1 MYFRNVCLQRIA
13 AFTYKNNRCFFS
25 DEFARDYFKTGKL
38 IFKKFHV
45 LNVNVYIYISLKML
59 D

>member
-13 AFTYKNNRCFFS
+13 AFTYENNRCYFS
-25 DEFARDYFKTGKL
+25 EEFVRNYFKTGML

-45 LNVNVYIYISLKML
+45 LNVNVCIYI
-59 D
+59 